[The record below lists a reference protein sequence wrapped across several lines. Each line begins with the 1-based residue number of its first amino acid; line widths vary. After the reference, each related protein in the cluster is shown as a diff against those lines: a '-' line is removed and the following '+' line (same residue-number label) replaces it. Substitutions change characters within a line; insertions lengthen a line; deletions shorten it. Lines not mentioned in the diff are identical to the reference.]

1 VNPFDA
7 YLHDWAPRV
16 DDALDRMMPPE
27 RDRPESIHAAMRYTV
42 FAGGKRFRPILTL
55 LAARAAGGTEEEA
68 MPAACAVEMVHAF
81 SLIHDD
87 LPAMDDDDLRRGKP
101 TNHKVYGEAIAVLA
115 GDGLLNLAFET
126 LTKLARGEA
135 VPGAVGDLAEAVGTT
150 GLIGGQVEDVL
161 AEGEAPDVER
171 VERIHLG
178 KTAALI
184 RGCVR
189 LGVRAAGGREEIYDR
204 LSRYAERIGLAFQI
218 TDDVLDETGGD
229 EDFGKTAGKDQA
241 VAKMTYPAVV
251 GLDAARDRAR
261 ELSRSACAEIVG
273 LPCEEILAGLA
284 ERVVARTH

>member
-1 VNPFDA
+1 LNPFDA
-7 YLHDWAPRV
+7 YLEDWAPRV
-16 DDALDRMMPPE
+16 DEALDQMLPPE
-27 RDRPESIHAAMRYTV
+27 RERPESVHAAMRYTV
-42 FAGGKRFRPILTL
+42 FAGGKRFRPILVL
-55 LAARAAGGTEEEA
+55 MAARAAGGGEEEA

-115 GDGLLNLAFET
+115 GDALLSDAFGA
-126 LTKLARGEA
+126 LTKLSRTEA
-135 VPGAVGDLAEAVGTT
+135 IPAAVRDLALAVGTF
-150 GLIGGQVEDVL
+150 GLVGGQVEDL
-161 AEGEAPDVER
+161 EAEGKTPDVTR

-189 LGVRAAGGREEIYDR
+189 LGVLAAGGSEDVYGR
-204 LSRYAERIGLAFQI
+204 LSRYAEMIGLAFQI

-241 VAKMTYPAVV
+241 VAKMTYPAAV

-261 ELSRSACAEIVG
+261 ELSRSALAEIAG
-273 LPCEEILAGLA
+273 LPGEEVLAGLA